1 MRSVEGR
8 GGPVRK
14 AIAGLVIVAAIV
26 VAIVL
31 IAGGGSGEGYVVRA
45 VFANGS
51 FMVNGEQVRVAGAN
65 VGTIKSVGVSLPGEP
80 VAEEGGKFVDAPG
93 NAVIELEISDPSFQ
107 DFRQDASCE
116 IRPQSLIGEKYVNC
130 RPTLPRAP
138 GAQPAPPL
146 KQIPEGEPGAG
157 QYLLP
162 LGRNQTSVDPD
173 LITDINTLPYAQR
186 FRLIFNELGAG
197 LAGRGEDLQA
207 AIEKANPTLRDVDKI
222 FGELT
227 EQKDQLADLA
237 AESQEIL
244 EPLTREKEHVVG
256 FLAHSGEAAEASSTH
271 GAELEAALQKFPR
284 FLVEFRQTMGN
295 LKEFSDAGTPLLEEL
310 GVAAPSLTDATR
322 TLTPFSEATTVALK
336 SLATAGEESGPVFAE
351 ATPVLKKASKLAQT
365 GVIPTAELAA
375 LFTNLHQTG
384 GWQRLTEL
392 IYNTTGAINGFDKY
406 GHYGRALVTL
416 TNCLDY
422 VTSPGGTS
430 GCDANFNG
438 TSAAEPDEASASIAE
453 LLQLLEKSEAGE
465 ANGGIL
471 ARTPRSKPST
481 GLGQAEPAES
491 VKPAGRQHLEL
502 EEGEPALGEAAETE
516 AGTEPLLDYLMGQGE

>member
-1 MRSVEGR
+1 VK
-8 GGPVRK
+8 K
-14 AIAGLVIVAAIV
+14 AIAGIVVVAAIV

-45 VFANGS
+45 IFANGS
-51 FMVNGEQVRVAGAN
+51 FMVHGEQVRVAGAN
-65 VGTIKSVGVSLPGEP
+65 VGTIKSVSVSLPGEP
-80 VAEEGGKFVDAPG
+80 VAEEDGKFVDVPG
-93 NAVIELEISDPSFQ
+93 KAVIELEIGNPSFQ

-138 GAQPAPPL
+138 GQKPAPPL
-146 KQIPEGEPGAG
+146 KQIPAGEPGAG

-227 EQKDQLADLA
+227 EQKDQLAQLA

-256 FLAHSGEAAEASSTH
+256 FLAHAGEAAEASSSH

-284 FLVEFRQTMGN
+284 FLVEFRQTMSN

-336 SLATAGEESGPVFAE
+336 SLAGAGEESGPVFAE
-351 ATPVLKKASKLAQT
+351 ATPVVKKASKLATT
-365 GVIPTAELAA
+365 GVVPTKELAG
-375 LFTNLHQTG
+375 LFGSLERTK

-392 IYNTTGAINGFDKY
+392 IYNSAASFNGFDKY
-406 GHYGRALVTL
+406 GHFGRTLVTL
-416 TNCLDY
+416 SNCLNY
-422 VTSPGGTS
+422 VSQEAGTS
-430 GCDANFNG
+430 GCSARFTG
-438 TSAAEPDEASASIAE
+438 TNSAEPQEASASIAE
-453 LLQLLEKSEAGE
+453 LLQLLEEHRAKESGGTSAGAEAAEGP
-465 ANGGIL
+465 A
-471 ARTPRSKPST
+471 T
-481 GLGQAEPAES
+481 GLGPAHATEPVA
-491 VKPAGRQHLEL
+491 PAARTEV
-502 EEGEPALGEAAETE
+502 EPSIGEAAKTVE
-516 AGTEPLLDYLMGQGE
+516 GTEPLLDYLMGQDE

>member
-1 MRSVEGR
+1 VK
-8 GGPVRK
+8 K
-14 AIAGLVIVAAIV
+14 AIAAVVVVAAIV

-45 VFANGS
+45 IFANGS

-80 VAEEGGKFVDAPG
+80 TAEEDGKFVDVPG
-93 NAVIELEISDPSFQ
+93 KAVIELEISDPSFQ

-138 GAQPAPPL
+138 GEQPAPPL
-146 KQIPEGEPGAG
+146 KQIPEGEPGEG

-173 LITDINTLPYAQR
+173 LVTDINTLPYAQR

-227 EQKDQLADLA
+227 EQKDQLAELA
-237 AESQEIL
+237 AQSQEIL

-256 FLAHSGEAAEASSTH
+256 FIAHSGEAAEASSAH
-271 GAELEAALQKFPR
+271 GAELEAALQKFPK

-322 TLTPFSEATTVALK
+322 TLTPFSEAATVALK
-336 SLATAGEESGPVFAE
+336 SLAGAGEEAGPIFAE
-351 ATPVLKKASKLAQT
+351 ATPVVRKASKLATT
-365 GVIPTAELAA
+365 GVVPTKELAG
-375 LFTNLHQTG
+375 LFGSLERTK

-392 IYNTTGAINGFDKY
+392 IYNSAASFNGFDKY
-406 GHYGRALVTL
+406 GHFGRTLVTL
-416 TNCLDY
+416 SNCLNY
-422 VTSPGGTS
+422 VPQEAGTS
-430 GCDANFNG
+430 GC
-438 TSAAEPDEASASIAE
+438 SARFTGDNSAEPQEASASIAQ
-453 LLQLLEKSEAGE
+453 LLQLLEEHRAKESGGTSAGAEAAAGPTTGLGPAHATEPAPAERTAGE
-465 ANGGIL
+465 AEVE
-471 ARTPRSKPST
+471 PSI
-481 GLGQAEPAES
+481 
-491 VKPAGRQHLEL
+491 
-502 EEGEPALGEAAETE
+502 GEAAETV